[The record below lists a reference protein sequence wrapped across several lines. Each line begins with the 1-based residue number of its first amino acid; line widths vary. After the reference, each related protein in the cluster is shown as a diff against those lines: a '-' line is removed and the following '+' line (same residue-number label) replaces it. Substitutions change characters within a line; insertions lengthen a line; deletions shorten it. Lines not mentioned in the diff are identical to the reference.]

1 VNGGKVRSWGQKTA
15 NAQRRTSNA
24 ELPRF
29 KDVTIQRFNAAT
41 RSAASGREIAT
52 FNGMHFSVLTAM
64 ASQSNSWLQWTL
76 WAVVMS
82 LVMGW
87 VARSRMRPRPACCD
101 QQLRHPVSTLIIGLA
116 GFLLF
121 AAIAVISNVF
131 SNKTTSWWTTAIFLG
146 FALLALPVVGDYFAA
161 RHEVSREGLLYG
173 RLIGDGGFLCWD
185 ELSSVRFSSS
195 MKWFRLETQSGTVV
209 RVSVMLM
216 GLPVFA
222 QMILAYARSAAIDPT
237 TQMILHA
244 TAEGNP
250 PSVWGLSE
258 GPSRTGVE

>member
-1 VNGGKVRSWGQKTA
+1 MPRASIGLHGLGGEVGC
-15 NAQRRTSNA
+15 
-24 ELPRF
+24 
-29 KDVTIQRFNAAT
+29 
-41 RSAASGREIAT
+41 G
-52 FNGMHFSVLTAM
+52 
-64 ASQSNSWLQWTL
+64 
-76 WAVVMS
+76 
-82 LVMGW
+82 
-87 VARSRMRPRPACCD
+87 PAGCEHE
-101 QQLRHPVSTLIIGLA
+101 LRHAVIGLA
-116 GFLLF
+116 EFLFF
-121 AAIAVISNVF
+121 ATSAVISNVLA
-131 SNKTTSWWTTAIFLG
+131 NKTTSWWTTAIFLG

-173 RLIGDGGFLCWD
+173 RLLGDGGFLCWD

>member
-1 VNGGKVRSWGQKTA
+1 MNGGKVRRWGQKTA
-15 NAQRRTSNA
+15 NAQRRTSNP

-29 KDVTIQRFNAAT
+29 KDVTIQCFNAAT

-52 FNGMHFSVLTAM
+52 FDGMHFSVLTAM
-64 ASQSNSWLQWTL
+64 ASQSNSWPQWTL

-146 FALLALPVVGDYFAA
+146 FALLALPVV
-161 RHEVSREGLLYG
+161 
-173 RLIGDGGFLCWD
+173 CWD

-222 QMILAYARSAAIDPT
+222 QMVLAYARSAAIDPT

-258 GPSRTGVE
+258 GPSRTNVE

>member
-1 VNGGKVRSWGQKTA
+1 MNGGKVRRWGQKTA

-29 KDVTIQRFNAAT
+29 KDVTIQRFNAAN
-41 RSAASGREIAT
+41 RSVARGQRSSGREIAT
-52 FNGMHFSVLTAM
+52 FTCMHVPFLVAM
-64 ASQSNSWLQWTL
+64 TSRSDSWLQWTL
-76 WAVVMS
+76 WAIIMS

-87 VARSRMRPRPACCD
+87 VARSRMRPRPACRD

-173 RLIGDGGFLCWD
+173 RLLGDRISLLG
-185 ELSSVRFSSS
+185 
-195 MKWFRLETQSGTVV
+195 
-209 RVSVMLM
+209 
-216 GLPVFA
+216 
-222 QMILAYARSAAIDPT
+222 
-237 TQMILHA
+237 
-244 TAEGNP
+244 
-250 PSVWGLSE
+250 
-258 GPSRTGVE
+258 

>member
-1 VNGGKVRSWGQKTA
+1 
-15 NAQRRTSNA
+15 
-24 ELPRF
+24 
-29 KDVTIQRFNAAT
+29 
-41 RSAASGREIAT
+41 
-52 FNGMHFSVLTAM
+52 
-64 ASQSNSWLQWTL
+64 
-76 WAVVMS
+76 
-82 LVMGW
+82 MGW
-87 VARSRMRPRPACCD
+87 VARSRMRPRPAGCD

-131 SNKTTSWWTTAIFLG
+131 ANKTTSWWTTAIFVG
-146 FALLALPVVGDYFAA
+146 FAALALPVVGDYFAA
-161 RHEVSREGLLYG
+161 RHEVSREGLHYG
-173 RLIGDGGFLCWD
+173 RLIGAGGFLRWD
-185 ELSSVRFSSS
+185 ELRSVRFSSS
-195 MKWFRLETQSGTVV
+195 MKWFRLESQSGTVV

-222 QMILAYARSAAIDPT
+222 QMLLAHARSAAINPT

-258 GPSRTGVE
+258 GEVGR

>member
-1 VNGGKVRSWGQKTA
+1 MHVPFLVAMTSRS
-15 NAQRRTSNA
+15 
-24 ELPRF
+24 
-29 KDVTIQRFNAAT
+29 D
-41 RSAASGREIAT
+41 
-52 FNGMHFSVLTAM
+52 
-64 ASQSNSWLQWTL
+64 SWLQWTL
-76 WAVVMS
+76 WAIIMS

-87 VARSRMRPRPACCD
+87 VARSRMRPRPACRD

-173 RLIGDGGFLCWD
+173 RLLGDGGFLCWD

-258 GPSRTGVE
+258 GPSRTNVE

>member
-1 VNGGKVRSWGQKTA
+1 
-15 NAQRRTSNA
+15 
-24 ELPRF
+24 
-29 KDVTIQRFNAAT
+29 
-41 RSAASGREIAT
+41 
-52 FNGMHFSVLTAM
+52 
-64 ASQSNSWLQWTL
+64 
-76 WAVVMS
+76 MS

-146 FALLALPVVGDYFAA
+146 FALLALLALPVVGDYFAA

-173 RLIGDGGFLCWD
+173 RLLGDGGFLCWD

-195 MKWFRLETQSGTVV
+195 MKWFRLETQSGKVV

-216 GLPVFA
+216 CLLVFA
-222 QMILAYARSAAIDPT
+222 QMIVTYARSAAI
-237 TQMILHA
+237 
-244 TAEGNP
+244 
-250 PSVWGLSE
+250 
-258 GPSRTGVE
+258 

>member
-1 VNGGKVRSWGQKTA
+1 
-15 NAQRRTSNA
+15 
-24 ELPRF
+24 
-29 KDVTIQRFNAAT
+29 
-41 RSAASGREIAT
+41 
-52 FNGMHFSVLTAM
+52 
-64 ASQSNSWLQWTL
+64 
-76 WAVVMS
+76 MS
-82 LVMGW
+82 LIMGW

-101 QQLRHPVSTLIIGLA
+101 KQLRHPIGTLIIGLA
-116 GFLLF
+116 CFLLF

-173 RLIGDGGFLCWD
+173 RLIGDGGFLNWD
-185 ELSSVRFSSS
+185 ELSSVRFNSS

-209 RVSVMLM
+209 RISVMLM

-222 QMILAYARSAAIDPT
+222 QMIMTYARSAAIDPT
-237 TQMILHA
+237 TQMVLHA

-258 GPSRTGVE
+258 GEGRG